1 MAVQTADNKSYYC
14 EKCNRTLNA
23 TEFYKSNNLEKYPN
37 EGKFPQCKK
46 CMTMH
51 VNNWEPSTYLWILQE
66 ADVPYVPDEWNKL
79 MATYAKD
86 SSKMTGMTI
95 VGRYLGKMQLK
106 QYRDYRWKDTEFLQ
120 ELAQSK
126 IEQTMQRQGYGA
138 QQIAVAVQRAAFE
151 IPEGQ
156 LIPPADVPEYD
167 PYLASG
173 EEDYF
178 EDQVVGATTPELDLT
193 PEDIVY
199 LRLKWGKSYK
209 PEEWVRLEQLYEEM
223 MGSYDI
229 QAAGHLDTLKLV
241 CKTSLKAN
249 QLLDIGDV
257 DGAQKMIKMYD
268 GLMKSG
274 KFTAAQN
281 KAESGEYVDSIS
293 ELVAICETQGFI
305 PRFYTDGPQDK
316 VDRTLQD
323 LQSYTRTLVTEEMNL
338 GNLIENAVKQIELD
352 KQKEAEG
359 ESEAADEDELME
371 ISLFS
376 DDAAEYLHD
385 EAFGEF
391 RDAEDEWA
399 DEDEIL
405 LQELLSEGEE

>member
-1 MAVQTADNKSYYC
+1 
-14 EKCNRTLNA
+14 
-23 TEFYKSNNLEKYPN
+23 
-37 EGKFPQCKK
+37 
-46 CMTMH
+46 
-51 VNNWEPSTYLWILQE
+51 
-66 ADVPYVPDEWNKL
+66 
-79 MATYAKD
+79 
-86 SSKMTGMTI
+86 
-95 VGRYLGKMQLK
+95 
-106 QYRDYRWKDTEFLQ
+106 
-120 ELAQSK
+120 
-126 IEQTMQRQGYGA
+126 
-138 QQIAVAVQRAAFE
+138 
-151 IPEGQ
+151 
-156 LIPPADVPEYD
+156 
-167 PYLASG
+167 
-173 EEDYF
+173 
-178 EDQVVGATTPELDLT
+178 
-193 PEDIVY
+193 
-199 LRLKWGKSYK
+199 LKWGKSYK

-385 EAFGEF
+385 EAFGDF

-405 LQELLSEGEE
+405 LQELLAEGEE